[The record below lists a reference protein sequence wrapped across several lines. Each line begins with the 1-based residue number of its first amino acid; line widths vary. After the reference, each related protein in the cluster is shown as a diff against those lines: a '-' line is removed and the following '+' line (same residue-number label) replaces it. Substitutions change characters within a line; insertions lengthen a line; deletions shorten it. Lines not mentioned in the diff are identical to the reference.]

1 MFDEKYARMTEDV
14 LKKETENLSIRYK
27 EELRKQKIMELTNQL
42 SEFENNEEKT
52 MEILKQIE
60 RIRRE

>member
-1 MFDEKYARMTEDV
+1 MTEDA
-14 LKKETENLSIRYK
+14 LKKEAENLSVRYK